1 MARTK
6 GMVTVNTSDIIG
18 KSFGKLQVIAYEN
31 WRYDDSSAGCRV
43 RHFYLCKCDCG
54 KEVIVRRQC
63 LLNDGTKSCGC
74 LKRGR
79 KRKHG
84 N

>member
-1 MARTK
+1 MGRTK
-6 GMVTVNTSDIIG
+6 GKPTVNASDIVG
-18 KSFGKLQVIAYEN
+18 KSFGKLQVIAYAD
-31 WRYDDSSAGCRV
+31 WRYDYSSGGDRV
-43 RHFYLCKCDCG
+43 RHSYSCKCDCG

-63 LLNDGTKSCGC
+63 LLNGKTRSCGC

-79 KRKHG
+79 KKKHG